1 MDLQIDHKCQ
11 IMTTPNINKKNIA
24 LKSMDPNKTPGSN
37 GGCVIDVSILK
48 ILNLIKLIEKF

>member
-1 MDLQIDHKCQ
+1 
-11 IMTTPNINKKNIA
+11 MTTPNINKKNIA